1 MTANDLFDSLVR
13 LSYAR
18 FVTGVPVI
26 EFRSSESEADQSPA
40 IAGCNPRVC
49 DYFFVR
55 LHGSVLYGRGRAG
68 SRKARRPSDRSS
80 NPHGSVHPFRSG
92 CGFNR
97 NQRVTP

>member
-1 MTANDLFDSLVR
+1 MSANDLFDSLVR

-26 EFRSSESEADQSPA
+26 GFDSPDSEADQSPA
-40 IAGCNPRVC
+40 SRLRL
-49 DYFFVR
+49 FFR
-55 LHGSVLYGRGRAG
+55 PFAWQRPLWAGRAG
-68 SRKARRPSDRSS
+68 SRKARRPSDRSV
-80 NPHGSVHPFRSG
+80 NPHGSVHPFDSG